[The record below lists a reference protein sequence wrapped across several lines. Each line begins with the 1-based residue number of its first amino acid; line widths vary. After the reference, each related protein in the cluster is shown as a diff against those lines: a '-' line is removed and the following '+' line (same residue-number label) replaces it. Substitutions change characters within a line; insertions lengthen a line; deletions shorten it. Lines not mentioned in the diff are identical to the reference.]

1 MNTQITKKGIW
12 KADGTESTGYSYTS
26 GEINETYTTGIY
38 EKDDTARIL
47 DTEIQANQ
55 FYEI

>member
-12 KADGTESTGYSYTS
+12 KADGTESSGYTYTS
-26 GEINETYTTGIY
+26 NNITEVYTTGIY